1 MTTLDEAEALTEAT
15 DGIGTRE
22 TVRGMQFA
30 TRTSCGTEKEKET
43 EIGVIRAPDLH
54 VLAAL
59 ITTVHAVVAQGDIRD
74 LQIVIEV
81 RTKRNARED
90 VHGLVL
96 GLCLLMTPSLMIIN
110 GIKEKR
116 RNIGNG
122 AGVESE
128 RSGRRRRKRRRRV
141 PSLGCTL
148 CTDIEVTLPAR
159 RKRKVQLQARNGV
172 STVSSTNPSMSTSS
186 SL

>member
-1 MTTLDEAEALTEAT
+1 MTTLDEAEALTEVT
-15 DGIGTRE
+15 DGIRTRE

-30 TRTSCGTEKEKET
+30 TRTICGTEKEKET
-43 EIGVIRAPDLH
+43 EIGIIRAPDLH

-81 RTKRNARED
+81 RTKRSARED
-90 VHGLVL
+90 AHGLVL

-116 RNIGNG
+116 RNIENE
-122 AGVESE
+122 AEVESE
-128 RSGRRRRKRRRRV
+128 RNGRGRRKRRRRV
-141 PSLGCTL
+141 PSLRCTL
-148 CTDIEVTLPAR
+148 CTDIEVTLPVEKEKR
-159 RKRKVQLQARNGV
+159 SRKLAMG
-172 STVSSTNPSMSTSS
+172 
-186 SL
+186 